1 MAKRCRAKKQTGS
14 NSLDK
19 KTWLVNIMC
28 FFRLFAWLSMLE
40 TCCII
45 MLYYS

>member
-28 FFRLFAWLSMLE
+28 FFRLLE

-45 MLYYS
+45 VK